1 MDFMTP
7 RLGRA
12 KFFGLVMRTHLAKLG
27 ALAAISGRP
36 ASAMRARRAGRL
48 TLAPQD
54 IRTADPITADEIYEG
69 YFAFAGRSVNAGGR
83 SPFAL
88 EPPSANWSATL
99 HGFGW
104 LRHLRAAD
112 NMSSRATV
120 SALVIDWLER
130 SGGGGFD
137 RASAFTP
144 AVVARRLLSWLS
156 HSPVILEG
164 AGRTFYARFTRS
176 IGAHAELLDN
186 ALREGL
192 EGQARL
198 TAIFAL
204 TQVGLCAESAH
215 RILRHAIRLMEQE
228 LPRQILADGGHISRN
243 PQALVELLLDL
254 LPTRQAF
261 AARTVSVPD
270 VLEDAIARMIPMLL
284 LFRHRDGAL
293 AGFNGAGASESG
305 TLATLLAYSDPE
317 AATRFVAP
325 NSGYQRIEA
334 GDSVL
339 IIDCGGP
346 PPSAFSKEAHAGS
359 LSLEFSSGLH
369 QILVNCGT
377 PAFGDEAAKR
387 QARSTAAHSTLV
399 VDNMSSCSFVRASGL
414 ATPTDGIILDG
425 PSRVVC
431 RRDTELGRIRIE
443 ASHDGYAPR
452 YRMIHRRVLWL
463 DADGSCLVGQDR
475 LEPLSQARAVRP
487 VPFAA
492 RFHLHPAVVARQTES
507 GGQIHLIAP
516 SGEEWWFV
524 ADGHRIDLEDS
535 IYYAA
540 PHKAHNARQL
550 VIRGASDDDSI
561 VSWSLARRDIKISP
575 VCQ

>member
-1 MDFMTP
+1 MTS
-7 RLGRA
+7 RLERA
-12 KFFGLVMRTHLAKLG
+12 RFFGLVMRTHLAQLG

-48 TLAPQD
+48 MLAPQD
-54 IRTADPITADEIYEG
+54 IRTADPITAEEICEG

-88 EPPSANWSATL
+88 EPPSADWSASL

-112 NMSSRATV
+112 NKPSRANV
-120 SALVIDWLER
+120 SALVTDWLER
-130 SGGGGFD
+130 SGGSVFD
-137 RASAFTP
+137 RATAFAP
-144 AVVARRLLSWLS
+144 PVVARRLLSWLS
-156 HSPVILEG
+156 HSPIILEG

-198 TAIFAL
+198 TAILAL
-204 TQVGLCAESAH
+204 AQVGLCAESSH
-215 RILRHAIRLMEQE
+215 RLLRHAIQRMEQE

-243 PQALVELLLDL
+243 PQALVDLLLDL

-261 AARTVSVPD
+261 AARTLSAPN
-270 VLEDAIARMIPMLL
+270 VLEDAIARMIPMLR

-339 IIDCGGP
+339 IVDCGGP
-346 PPSAFSKEAHAGS
+346 PPPAFSKQAHAGF
-359 LSLEFSSGLH
+359 LSLEFSSGL
-369 QILVNCGT
+369 QRLLVNCGT
-377 PAFGDEAAKR
+377 PSFGSEEAKR
-387 QARSTAAHSTLV
+387 QARGAAAHSTLV
-399 VDNMSSCSFVRASGL
+399 VDNLSSCSFVRASGL
-414 ATPTDGIILDG
+414 AARIDGIILDG
-425 PSRVVC
+425 PYRVVC
-431 RRDTELGRIRIE
+431 RSDMEQSRFRIE

-452 YRMIHRRVLWL
+452 YRVVHRRVLWL
-463 DADGSCLVGQDR
+463 DTDGSRLAGEDR
-475 LEPLSQARAVRP
+475 LEPLPNLRPTRP

-492 RFHLHPAVVARQTES
+492 RFHLHPAVIARQSEP
-507 GGQIHLIAP
+507 GGQIHLIVP
-516 SGEEWWFV
+516 SGEEWRFL
-524 ADGHRIDLEDS
+524 AEGHRIDIEDS

-540 PHKAHNARQL
+540 PHKVHNARQL
-550 VIRGASDDDSI
+550 VIRGASEGDSV
-561 VSWSLARRDIKISP
+561 VSWSLARRDIAISAASK
-575 VCQ
+575 